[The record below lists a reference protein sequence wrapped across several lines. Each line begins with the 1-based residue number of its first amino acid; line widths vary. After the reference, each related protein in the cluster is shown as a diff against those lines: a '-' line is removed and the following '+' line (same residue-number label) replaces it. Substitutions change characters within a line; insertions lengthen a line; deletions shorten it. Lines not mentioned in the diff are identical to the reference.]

1 MKKLIYKALYLYMV
15 NEQAISFL
23 LQSIEDIIDYPHVVL
38 LCINIACLIVYTPL
52 ITQDYKRKYFRL

>member
-1 MKKLIYKALYLYMV
+1 MV

-52 ITQDYKRKYFRL
+52 IAQDYKRKYFRL